1 LLDQAGAWRYHTTK
15 RLFVESAMQL
25 TGVNLTDPDIF
36 QQGTPHEMFRTLRR
50 EAPVYWHEE
59 PNGPG
64 FWAVTKYHDL
74 KYVSRN
80 PGLFSSARQ
89 GTLRE
94 DPQPSDLPA
103 IQSIMLNMDPPQHR
117 QYRALV
123 SQAFT
128 PRIIA
133 NLHGQVRAMVTQ
145 IIDDVVERGE
155 CDFVEDVAAPLPLA
169 VICEMMGVP
178 QSDRRHIYVL
188 GNKMVGIDD
197 PDLQSDGKPIVPG
210 DAMAAF
216 AEMFG
221 YANTLWKIAHEQP
234 SDNLAAALVN
244 AELDGRKLDEME
256 FNFFFLLLLIAG
268 NETTR
273 TVTSNGMIALLDHP
287 DQLRDLQNDQSLIP
301 SAVEEILRF
310 APAVHTFR
318 RTAMAETEL
327 RGQKIQPEH
336 KLLLWYPSA
345 NRDEEIF
352 DQPDAFNIRRSPNDH
367 VAFGFGEHYCLG
379 ANLARLELQEIFRG
393 ITTRLHGMERVA
405 PPRRLRSCFINGVKE
420 MQVTFRPG
428 PRA

>member
-1 LLDQAGAWRYHTTK
+1 
-15 RLFVESAMQL
+15 MQL
-25 TGVNLTDPDIF
+25 CDVNLTDPDIF
-36 QQGTPHEMFRTLRR
+36 QQGTPHEMFRLLRR
-50 EAPVYWHEE
+50 EAPVYWHPE

-64 FWAVTKYHDL
+64 FWAITKYHDL
-74 KYVSRN
+74 KWVSKQ
-80 PGLFSSARQ
+80 PGLFSSERQ

-94 DPQPSDLPA
+94 DPAPHDLPA
-103 IQSIMLNMDPPQHR
+103 IQSIMLNMDPPKHR
-117 QYRALV
+117 QYRTLV
-123 SQAFT
+123 NQAFT
-128 PRIIA
+128 PRMI
-133 NLHGQVRAMVTQ
+133 NSLHGRIRAMVRR
-145 IIDDVVERGE
+145 ILNGVIERGE
-155 CDFVEDVAAPLPLA
+155 CDFVEEVAALLPLE

-178 QSDRRHIYVL
+178 EEDRHDIYVL

-197 PDLQSDGKPIVPG
+197 PDLQADKPIVPG

-216 AEMFG
+216 TEMFG
-221 YANTLWKIAHEQP
+221 YASKLWKIAHEQP
-234 SDNLAAALVN
+234 SDTLATALVN

-287 DQLRDLQNDQSLIP
+287 EQHRDLQRDPTLVP

-318 RTAMAETEL
+318 RTATAEAEL
-327 RGQKIQPEH
+327 RGQRIRPND

-352 DQPDAFNIRRSPNDH
+352 PDPDTFDIRRSPNEH

-393 ITTRLHGMERVA
+393 IAMRLHDVEPTA

-420 MQVTFRPG
+420 MRVRFRPG
-428 PRA
+428 PIEPEGH

>member
-1 LLDQAGAWRYHTTK
+1 
-15 RLFVESAMQL
+15 MQL
-25 TGVNLTDPDIF
+25 RGVNLTDPDIF
-36 QQGTPHEMFRTLRR
+36 QKGTPHEMFKVLRR

-59 PNGPG
+59 PDGPG
-64 FWAVTKYHDL
+64 FWAITKYHDL
-74 KYVSRN
+74 KFVSKN

-89 GTLRE
+89 GTLRQ
-94 DPQPSDLPA
+94 DPPANDLPA
-103 IQSIMLNMDPPQHR
+103 VHSIMLNMDPPQHR
-117 QYRALV
+117 QYRTLV
-123 SQAFT
+123 NQAFT
-128 PRIIA
+128 PRMIG
-133 NLHGQVRAMVTQ
+133 NLHGRIRAMVHE
-145 IIDDVVERGE
+145 IIDGVIERGE
-155 CDFVEDVAAPLPLA
+155 CDFVEDVAALLPLA

-178 QSDRRHIYVL
+178 QEDRRHIYVL

-197 PDLQSDGKPIVPG
+197 PDLQGNAPIVPG

-216 AEMFG
+216 GEMFV
-221 YANTLWKIAHEQP
+221 YASKLWKIAHETP
-234 SDNLAAALVN
+234 SDDLATALVN

-273 TVTSNGMIALLDHP
+273 TVTSNGMITLLDHP
-287 DQLRDLQNDQSLIP
+287 DQLRDLRDDPNLVP

-318 RTAMAETEL
+318 RTATMPTEL
-327 RGQKIQPEH
+327 RGQTIREQD

-345 NRDEEIF
+345 NRDEEVFERPDVF
-352 DQPDAFNIRRSPNDH
+352 DIRRSPNEH

-393 ITTRLHGMERVA
+393 ITERLHEIEPIA

-420 MQVTFRPG
+420 MQVRFRPG
-428 PRA
+428 PRVN

>member
-1 LLDQAGAWRYHTTK
+1 
-15 RLFVESAMQL
+15 
-25 TGVNLTDPDIF
+25 VNLTDPDIF
-36 QQGTPHEMFRTLRR
+36 QKGTPHEMFRVLRR

-59 PNGPG
+59 PDGPG

-74 KYVSRN
+74 KWVSKN

-89 GTLRE
+89 GTLRQ
-94 DPQPSDLPA
+94 DPPANDLSA
-103 IQSIMLNMDPPQHR
+103 IQSIMLNMDPPRHR
-117 QYRALV
+117 QYRTLV
-123 SQAFT
+123 NQAFT
-128 PRIIA
+128 PRMIG
-133 NLHGQVRAMVTQ
+133 NLHGRIRAMVEE
-145 IIDDVVERGE
+145 IIDGVIERGE
-155 CDFVEDVAAPLPLA
+155 CDFVEEVAALLPLA

-178 QSDRRHIYVL
+178 HEDRRHIYLL

-216 AEMFG
+216 GEMFV
-221 YANTLWKIAHEQP
+221 YASKLWQLAHETP
-234 SDNLAAALVN
+234 RDDLATALVN
-244 AELDGRKLDEME
+244 AELEGRKLDEME

-273 TVTSNGMIALLDHP
+273 TVTTNGMIELVQHP
-287 DQLRDLQNDQSLIP
+287 DQLQALRDDINLVP

-318 RTAMAETEL
+318 RTATADTEL
-327 RGQKIQPEH
+327 RGQQIRSDQ

-345 NRDEEIF
+345 NRDEEVFEKPDTF
-352 DQPDAFNIRRSPNDH
+352 DIRRSPNEH
-367 VAFGFGEHYCLG
+367 VAFGFGEHFCLG

-393 ITTRLHGMERVA
+393 IVMRLHNVEMTH

-420 MQVTFRPG
+420 MRVRFRPG
-428 PRA
+428 PLAH

>member
-1 LLDQAGAWRYHTTK
+1 
-15 RLFVESAMQL
+15 MQL
-25 TGVNLTDPDIF
+25 RGVNLTDPDIF
-36 QQGTPHEMFRTLRR
+36 QQGVPHEMFRVLRR

-74 KYVSRN
+74 KTVSKQ
-80 PGLFSSARQ
+80 PGLFSSWRQ

-94 DPQPSDLPA
+94 DPPPNDLPA
-103 IQSIMLNMDPPQHR
+103 VQSIMLNMDPPQHR
-117 QYRALV
+117 QYRTLV
-123 SQAFT
+123 NQAFT
-128 PRIIA
+128 PRMIG
-133 NLHGQVRAMVTQ
+133 NLHGRIRTMVRE
-145 IIDDVVERGE
+145 IINGVIERGE
-155 CDFVEDVAAPLPLA
+155 CDFVEDVAALLPLA

-178 QSDRRHIYVL
+178 EEDRRHTYVL

-197 PDLQSDGKPIVPG
+197 PDLQADGKPIVPG

-216 AEMFG
+216 GEMFV
-221 YANTLWKIAHEQP
+221 YASKLWKIAHESP
-234 SDNLAAALVN
+234 SDDLATALVN
-244 AELDGRKLDEME
+244 AELEGRKLDEME

-273 TVTSNGMIALLDHP
+273 TVTSNGLIELLNHP
-287 DQLRDLQNDQSLIP
+287 DQLAEVRREPTLVP

-318 RTAMAETEL
+318 RTATAETEL
-327 RGQKIQPEH
+327 RGQVIQEND

-345 NRDEEIF
+345 NRDEDIF
-352 DQPDAFNIRRSPNDH
+352 AEPDRFNVRRSPNEH

-393 ITTRLHGMERVA
+393 IVSRLHEIEMVA

-420 MQVTFRPG
+420 MRIRFRPG
-428 PRA
+428 ALEGSH

>member
-1 LLDQAGAWRYHTTK
+1 
-15 RLFVESAMQL
+15 MQL
-25 TGVNLTDPDIF
+25 RGVNLTDPDIF
-36 QQGTPHEMFRTLRR
+36 QRGTPHEMFKVLRN

-74 KYVSRN
+74 KHVSKN

-94 DPQPSDLPA
+94 DPPAGDLPA
-103 IQSIMLNMDPPQHR
+103 IQAIMLNMDPPQHR
-117 QYRALV
+117 QYRTLV
-123 SQAFT
+123 NQAFT
-128 PRIIA
+128 PRMIN
-133 NLHGQVRAMVTQ
+133 NLHGQVRTMVKE
-145 IIDDVVERGE
+145 IVDGVVERGE
-155 CDFVEDVAAPLPLA
+155 CDFVEEVAALLPLA

-178 QSDRRHIYVL
+178 HADRRHIYVL

-197 PDLQSDGKPIVPG
+197 PDLQGDGKPIVPG

-216 AEMFG
+216 GEMFG
-221 YANTLWKIAHEQP
+221 YASNLWKIAHEQP
-234 SDNLAAALVN
+234 SDTLATALVN

-273 TVTSNGMIALLDHP
+273 TVTSNGMIALLENP
-287 DQLRDLQNDQSLIP
+287 DQLHALQNDQSLIP

-318 RTAMAETEL
+318 RTATAETEL
-327 RGQKIQPEH
+327 RGQRIEPEQ

-345 NRDEEIF
+345 NRDEDIF
-352 DQPDAFNIRRSPNDH
+352 DQPDTFNIRRSPNDH

-379 ANLARLELQEIFRG
+379 ANLARLELQEVFRG
-393 ITTRLHGMERVA
+393 ITTRLHEMEMVT

-420 MQVTFRPG
+420 MQVRFKPG
-428 PRA
+428 ARSA